1 MDLFDW
7 LGVIGRLRT
16 EGMTQVE
23 IGEKIGWSRGAVSQ
37 YAMLQDKVATR
48 ILEIAKGIQ
57 RGLVATDATT
67 GNNFTER
74 WFRDSG
80 GGTS

>member
-23 IGEKIGWSRGAVSQ
+23 IAGKLGWSPQKVSD
-37 YAMLQDKVATR
+37 YNNVLERLSATV
-48 ILEIAKGIQ
+48 LEIAKEHQNG
-57 RGLVATDATT
+57 RAEKKSAMAD
-67 GNNFTER
+67 FTER

>member
-23 IGEKIGWSRGAVSQ
+23 IGEKIGWSRT
-37 YAMLQDKVATR
+37 KVADYARLIENTVANV
-48 ILEIAKGIQ
+48 LELAKVHQSG
-57 RGLVATDATT
+57 RAT
-67 GNNFTER
+67 FTER